1 MFTFY
6 CKNKLFGTLIP
17 MINKEVNWLKDAPS
31 KDPRFKDTDPLV
43 KDMQIMVMFGEAMK
57 KSDLN

>member
-17 MINKEVNWLKDAPS
+17 MINKEVNWLKDTPS

-43 KDMQIMVMFGEAMK
+43 KDR
-57 KSDLN
+57 